1 MGGMDRLNAREI
13 NPNHIRAEIWLFAF
27 GAILFAVVAG
37 LGFSLISPAESENSA
52 VAIKII
58 DPNAPQGKPADDVIN
73 PTIEPIQVM
82 FATQRDE
89 IVLEEGGITWRMK
102 PRATFIIGARIV
114 GNKSYH
120 DWLSDV
126 APLDL
131 LVSWGELSNPEVD
144 QWIYWDQ
151 FSRLG
156 SFQWSSS
163 IPYTGDYINNHA
175 ANIHVI
181 PATENLMKAI
191 SELDHNENALMAGL
205 LVDVRSN
212 QGSIDTSLTR
222 TDTGLG
228 ACEIYYVE
236 RLVIDG
242 MEYR

>member
-13 NPNHIRAEIWLFAF
+13 NPNRIRAEIWLLAC
-27 GAILFAVVAG
+27 GAIFFAVVAG

-89 IVLEEGGITWRMK
+89 IVLEEGDITWQMN
-102 PRATFIIGARIV
+102 PRATFIIAARIV
-114 GNKSYH
+114 GNRSYR
-120 DWLSDV
+120 DWQADF

-131 LVSWGELSNPEVD
+131 LVAWGDLSDPNVD
-144 QWIYWDQ
+144 QWITWRQ
-151 FSRLG
+151 FSRQG
-156 SFQWSSS
+156 SFRWSGS
-163 IPYTGDYINNHA
+163 IPYTWDYINSHA

-181 PATENLMKAI
+181 PATENLEKALI
-191 SELDHNENALMAGL
+191 DLDKNENALMAGL

-212 QGSIDTSLTR
+212 QVSIDTSLTR

-242 MEYR
+242 IEYR